1 MTDDI
6 GLEWQVGILENY
18 AGSLFQVLEISQ
30 LQTRVSRRQC
40 GGITHPTFAEPVF
53 NFIACR
59 QKLS

>member
-1 MTDDI
+1 M
-6 GLEWQVGILENY
+6 
-18 AGSLFQVLEISQ
+18 AGWNFGKLRWELVSGLEISQ